1 MSLMIECPYCNL
13 QLPVPVDNPSER
25 IICGGC
31 WGVFDASTFEKPTHA
46 MRAKPVSIRPNRYDD
61 DDGEDWEDDHPRRR
75 RANRYRDDED
85 DDWDYRQRRHAPA
98 PGESAAIASLVLG
111 IISTLIFCLWPV
123 GGITSIAGFVF
134 AFYGL
139 RTPSHKMAIWG
150 LVLSFVGIVFAAGF
164 AVLTI
169 AGISLFDGTQRITP
183 KPTPWTAPPFFPKS

>member
-31 WGVFDASTFEKPTHA
+31 CGVFDASTSEKPTHA
-46 MRAKPVSIRPNRYDD
+46 VRAKPVSIRPNRYDD
-61 DDGEDWEDDHPRRR
+61 DDREDSRPRHG
-75 RANRYRDDED
+75 RANRYWDDED
-85 DDWDYRQRRHAPA
+85 DDWDYRPRRHAPA

-111 IISTLIFCLWPV
+111 IISALIFCLWPV
-123 GGITSIAGFVF
+123 GGITSITGFVF
-134 AFYGL
+134 AFYAL
-139 RTPSHKMAIWG
+139 RTPSHRMAVWG

>member
-31 WGVFDASTFEKPTHA
+31 WGVFDASAFEKPAHA
-46 MRAKPVSIRPNRYDD
+46 VRAKPVSIRPNRYDD
-61 DDGEDWEDDHPRRR
+61 DEREDREDWEDDHPRRR

-111 IISTLIFCLWPV
+111 IFAGATGQISSTVEVLAEALGLADDEPELALAVDPV
-123 GGITSIAGFVF
+123 TSGEEA
-134 AFYGL
+134 L
-139 RTPSHKMAIWG
+139 
-150 LVLSFVGIVFAAGF
+150 
-164 AVLTI
+164 
-169 AGISLFDGTQRITP
+169 
-183 KPTPWTAPPFFPKS
+183 